1 MFGSALAS
9 QGVLSAASFAT
20 GLLLIGNTSDRQY
33 GYFVLV
39 SGVLLLASSLQTAYI
54 GPPMVNRMTRLDAV
68 ACGDLTGGLYR
79 DQRRVVAALLL
90 IAMLVTLVLW
100 TTARIGDEQGLLVL
114 AAIVATGAALRREY
128 FRMVLLAY
136 RRAHPVLLGDLSY
149 TALLLTGV
157 VVASSVPR
165 PALVATLAIALAA
178 LVASLQLEQSLRRH
192 EAWNPVGAP
201 GILRALAPLGAWST
215 VGAAIH
221 WSFSQGYTWLVAGT
235 LDVGAVAAI
244 AAVRLLVMPVNLLS
258 TGIGSLLL
266 PLSARWLR
274 DLGARQL
281 LHRLFGTALAIA
293 TTSLVYLVTLWLARD
308 WVFDVVLRKRF
319 ADGDTLLLLW
329 SSCFVL
335 MVINQQL
342 VYLPIVRE
350 RFRTLSALTLLCAVV
365 GLSCSAWAIRS
376 HGALGAPLG
385 ILLGETLNT
394 VGIVL
399 LCLRELRQ
407 PSARPD
413 RSGRRDD
420 AQTGAAHA
428 PTL

>member
-420 AQTGAAHA
+420 AQTGAAHS